1 MAMGT
6 RLYEVF
12 VAAGAEPPHMC
23 TNALIGAGEE
33 WVRRFAAA
41 FGAGILRSILPS
53 ILQFGVATESE
64 LDLET
69 FAERYVSEVV
79 GQASVVQWIPFVGA
93 WGRKRA

>member
-12 VAAGAEPPHMC
+12 VAAGVESPKMC
-23 TNALIGAGEE
+23 TNALIGTGED

-64 LDLET
+64 LDLDS
-69 FAERYVSEVV
+69 FDERYVSEVV
-79 GQASVVQWIPFVGA
+79 GRASVVQ
-93 WGRKRA
+93 